1 MRLPTR
7 LTCPAVDNLA
17 IAIQGSGLTRRR
29 GGRYTARHA
38 DVWLAFSTSVHSR
51 FSRLHGGPEAD
62 PAWCDRMMPAPG
74 KNHWSLHVAP
84 LREPLGRT
92 AVAARPWRPAELAAS
107 TRIFVGQRLVDDLWE
122 AARAWDAS
130 GDRTCASEL
139 RALLT
144 RAGVKPS
151 HRLPMP
157 VQG

>member
-1 MRLPTR
+1 MSLLPSR

-29 GGRYTARHA
+29 GRRFKARHGNRFLA
-38 DVWLAFSTSVHSR
+38 DWSDLAFSR
-51 FSRLHGGPEAD
+51 FSRLHRGRPGYDEA
-62 PAWCDRMMPAPG
+62 ARQQRMMPRAVNG
-74 KNHWSLHVAP
+74 RFLSGHWSLPVTP
-84 LREPLGRT
+84 T
-92 AVAARPWRPAELAAS
+92 VRPWRPAELAAS

-122 AARAWDAS
+122 AARAWDA
-130 GDRTCASEL
+130 GEHRTCASEL